1 MKNTS
6 SSSVR
11 CSIVGTSFAE
21 FFAGSDG
28 WSFSTTPAW
37 VPGGQPYVE
46 QARVCVDAQARYYG
60 YLCPYGRVRRKYCVH
75 VNIQPL
81 ADHFA
86 DGHHRSEALLERVH
100 LLQHR

>member
-1 MKNTS
+1 M
-6 SSSVR
+6 
-11 CSIVGTSFAE
+11 
-21 FFAGSDG
+21 AGACQHLQLGYLEASPMLNRPECAL
-28 WSFSTTPAW
+28 TRKRA
-37 VPGGQPYVE
+37 
-46 QARVCVDAQARYYG
+46 AAAYYG